1 MKRMMNKI
9 LTIPVCLIL
18 ILIFML
24 PATAV
29 SDSSITVILKND
41 DKAVENVEFKIYY
54 VAAITDSSDYMLV
67 EDFKNSGINLN
78 EYNQKNSYDYADK
91 FKSYAENNNISPVY
105 ERSTDI
111 NGQAVFT
118 NIKNG
123 VYLVIGEDFSNGKV
137 NPFLIELP
145 SRDENGKLIYNV
157 TAMPKSE
164 IINPEDKT
172 EHHTTAE
179 VETTSTDKEKD
190 NNKEKLPRTGQLWWP
205 VFPMLAV
212 GLLLIIFGVVCRRS
226 EDNEEKE

>member
-1 MKRMMNKI
+1 MKKIINKI

-18 ILIFML
+18 MLIFML
-24 PATAV
+24 PATAI
-29 SDSSITVILKND
+29 SDPSITVVLKND

-67 EDFKNSGINLN
+67 ENFKNSGINLD

-91 FKSYAENNNISPVY
+91 FKSYAEKNNISPVY
-105 ERSTDI
+105 EKSTDV

-123 VYLVIGEDFSNGKV
+123 VYLVAGEDFSNGKV

-145 SRDENGKLIYNV
+145 SHDENGKLIYNV

-164 IINPEDKT
+164 IINPEDKS
-172 EHHTTAE
+172 EHNTTAE
-179 VETTSTDKEKD
+179 VEITSTDKEKD
-190 NNKEKLPRTGQLWWP
+190 REEKLPKTGQLWWP